1 MGGFLSSSIGKKL
14 IMSITG
20 LFLVVFLLVHLTAN
34 LCLLLGADIF
44 NTVSHFMGTNPVIQ
58 VMQPAL
64 AIGFIIHILYASIL
78 TLQNQKARGSE
89 SYDKTV
95 NSHQSSWASRN
106 MYILGAMILSFLVL
120 HIINFF
126 WAIKLEGILDPETGT
141 IPTKDGLENAY
152 ALVVGLFKDPQLGM
166 VYSAV
171 YVISAIAL
179 GFHLTHSFWSAF
191 QTIGF
196 SNVKWRKRLTVV
208 SYLYAIIVA
217 GGFAIIPI
225 FLMLFGGNN

>member
-14 IMSITG
+14 IMSVTG
-20 LFLVVFLLVHLTAN
+20 LFLITFLLVHLTAN
-34 LCLLLGADIF
+34 LALLFGAEAF
-44 NTVSHFMGTNPVIQ
+44 NIVSHFMGTNPIIQ

-64 AIGFIIHILYASIL
+64 ALGFIIHIIYASIL

-95 NSHQSSWASRN
+95 NSHQSSWASKN

-126 WAIKLEGILDPETGT
+126 WKIKVTDSPLLNEVPVNGEMM
-141 IPTKDGLENAY
+141 ENAY

-171 YVISAIAL
+171 YVLGAISL
-179 GFHLTHSFWSAF
+179 GLHLTHGFWSAF

-196 SNVKWRKRLTVV
+196 SNVKWRKRLTVIG
-208 SYLYAIIVA
+208 YLYAIAVA

-225 FLMLFGGNN
+225 FLMLFGKN

>member
-14 IMSITG
+14 IMSVTG
-20 LFLVVFLLVHLTAN
+20 LFLVIFLLVHLTAN
-34 LCLLLGADIF
+34 LALLLGADAF
-44 NTVSHFMGTNPVIQ
+44 NIVSHFMGTNPIIQ

-89 SYDKTV
+89 SYNKTV
-95 NSHQSSWASRN
+95 NSHQSSWASKN

-120 HIINFF
+120 HIFNFF
-126 WAIKLEGILDPETGT
+126 WKIKVTGSPLLSEVN
-141 IPTKDGLENAY
+141 IDGEMMENAY
-152 ALVVGLFKDPQLGM
+152 ALVVGLFRDPQLGM

-171 YVISAIAL
+171 YVLGSISL
-179 GFHLTHSFWSAF
+179 GLHLTHGFWSAF
-191 QTIGF
+191 QTVGF
-196 SNVKWRKRLTVV
+196 SNDLWRKRLTVV
-208 SYLYAIIVA
+208 GYLYAIAVA
-217 GGFAIIPI
+217 SGFAIIPI

>member
-14 IMSITG
+14 IMSVTG
-20 LFLVVFLLVHLTAN
+20 LFLVIFLLVHLTAN
-34 LCLLLGADIF
+34 LALLLGADAF
-44 NTVSHFMGTNPVIQ
+44 NIVSHFMGTNPIIQ

-89 SYDKTV
+89 SYNKTV
-95 NSHQSSWASRN
+95 NSHQSSWASKN

-120 HIINFF
+120 HIFNFF
-126 WAIKLEGILDPETGT
+126 WKIKVTGS
-141 IPTKDGLENAY
+141 PLLSEVNVDGEMMENAY

-166 VYSAV
+166 VYSSV
-171 YVISAIAL
+171 YVLGSISL
-179 GFHLTHSFWSAF
+179 GLHLTHGFWSAF

-196 SNVKWRKRLTVV
+196 SNDLWRKRLTVV
-208 SYLYAIIVA
+208 GYLYAIAVA

>member
-14 IMSITG
+14 IMSVTG
-20 LFLVVFLLVHLTAN
+20 LFLVTFLLVHLVAN
-34 LCLLLGADIF
+34 LALLLGADAF
-44 NTVSHFMGTNPVIQ
+44 NIVSHFMGTNPLIQ
-58 VMQPAL
+58 IMQPAL
-64 AIGFIIHILYASIL
+64 ALGFIVHIIYASML

-89 SYDKTV
+89 SYNRTV
-95 NSHQSSWASRN
+95 NSHQSSWASKN

-120 HIINFF
+120 HIFNFF
-126 WAIKLEGILDPETGT
+126 WKIKVTGSDFLT
-141 IPTKDGLENAY
+141 EVPVDGVMMENAY

-171 YVISAIAL
+171 YVLGAISL
-179 GFHLTHSFWSAF
+179 GLHLTHGFWSAF

-196 SNVKWRKRLTVV
+196 SNEKWRKRLTVV
-208 SYLYAIIVA
+208 GYLYAITVA

-225 FLMLFGGNN
+225 FLMLFGKN